1 MTIHNEH
8 PFAPGPE
15 ERDPVRR
22 LRGRLAAPVTI
33 VTAGAGEHRAGLTVS
48 SLFVVE
54 GDPGVVHAIVTPNSD
69 LWDSVAATEAFVVH
83 GCRQSHRELAEVFA
97 GLRPSPGGVFAG
109 SEVTDSK
116 WGPVLTALED
126 RAYCTLLAR
135 EELGYS
141 GVIRGSIDR
150 VEVGETADPLLYF
163 RGKYRRLV

>member
-22 LRGRLAAPVTI
+22 FRGRLAAPVTI
-33 VTAGAGEHRAGLTVS
+33 VTAGAGEQRAGLTIS
-48 SLFVVE
+48 SLFVLE
-54 GDPGVVHAIVTPNSD
+54 GDPGVVQAIVTPNSD
-69 LWDSVAATEAFVVH
+69 LWDVVAATGAFVVH
-83 GCRQSHRELAEVFA
+83 VCRHSHRELADVFA
-97 GLRPSPGGVFAG
+97 GSRPSPGGVFAW
-109 SEVTDSK
+109 SEITDSE
-116 WGPVLTALED
+116 WGPVFTALED

-150 VEVGETADPLLYF
+150 VEVAETGDPLLYF
-163 RGKYRRLV
+163 RGRYRKLV